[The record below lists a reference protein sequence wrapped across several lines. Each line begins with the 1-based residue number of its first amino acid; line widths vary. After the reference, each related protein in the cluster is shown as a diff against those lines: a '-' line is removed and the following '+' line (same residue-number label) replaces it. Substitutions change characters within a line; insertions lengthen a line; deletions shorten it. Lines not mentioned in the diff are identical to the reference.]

1 MRRYAVGLAMA
12 VVALATAGIAF
23 ADHSPPDGPAVDPS
37 VVLGNPSCDGGT
49 KIDPATSGVYAVNFE
64 GFAGTITITV
74 VDTATGPTFT
84 FVTDHPSHLVT
95 SVLVKGGPSANLYNY
110 LAAPPAGLG
119 VGLAHDD
126 GLRSPFGAGPG
137 GSKSFGLSH
146 LCFFTDKK

>member
-1 MRRYAVGLAMA
+1 MRTYAVALAMA
-12 VVALATAGIAF
+12 VVALATAGIAI
-23 ADHSPPDGPAVDPS
+23 ADHSPPDGPAVAPS
-37 VVLGNPSCDGGT
+37 LVSGNPSCEGGA
-49 KIDPATSGVYAVNFE
+49 KIEPVTSGVYAVNFD

-84 FVTDHPSHLVT
+84 FVTDHPAHVVT
-95 SVLVKGGPSANLYNY
+95 SVLVKGGPNANLYNY
-110 LAAPPAGLG
+110 LAGLG

-126 GLRSPFGAGPG
+126 GLRSPFGAGAG

>member
-23 ADHSPPDGPAVDPS
+23 ADHSPPDGPAVAPS
-37 VVLGNPSCDGGT
+37 FVSGNPSCEGGA
-49 KIDPATSGVYAVNFE
+49 KIDPVTSGVHAVNFD

-84 FVTDHPSHLVT
+84 FETDHPSHLVT
-95 SVLVKGGPSANLYNY
+95 SVLVKGGPNANLYDY
-110 LAAPPAGLG
+110 LGGLG

>member
-1 MRRYAVGLAMA
+1 MRRFAAGFAIA

-23 ADHSPPDGPAVDPS
+23 ADHSPPDGPAVSPS
-37 VVLGNPSCDGGT
+37 FVSGNPSCEGGA

-74 VDTATGPTFT
+74 VNTNSGPTFT
-84 FVTDHPSHLVT
+84 FETDNPSHVVT
-95 SVLVKGGPSANLYNY
+95 SVYVKGGPNANLYDY
-110 LAAPPAGLG
+110 FGGLG

-126 GLRSPFGAGPG
+126 GLRAPSGAGPG